1 MTAVVPELTSEAKT
15 LSCARHSVSQDKQGI
30 PWWLGLSYKG
40 IGQYDLQDKL
50 KPRKVSVS
58 SRPRTSDEPGPH
70 SRVALWPMGI
80 SQASRAAR
88 ALPWNQAWKLYK
100 PFNESDTSLKP
111 AFLVPLFSSYELV
124 VKRPC
129 ERCVNYA
136 VQSQTPSVC
145 RVSKLCK
152 RPAAVIFFFKGEGVS
167 WWCQRE
173 KPKKKGEGL
182 DRGVPKCV
190 FREYLRRQVGSW
202 QEKEEKYVFVL
213 TAKPGRI

>member
-1 MTAVVPELTSEAKT
+1 
-15 LSCARHSVSQDKQGI
+15 
-30 PWWLGLSYKG
+30 
-40 IGQYDLQDKL
+40 
-50 KPRKVSVS
+50 
-58 SRPRTSDEPGPH
+58 
-70 SRVALWPMGI
+70 MGI

-100 PFNESDTSLKP
+100 PFNESDTSLEP

-152 RPAAVIFFFKGEGVS
+152 RPAAVIFFFLKGREWAGDVKEKSQKKGGGAGSGRTKVRFQRIPEEASRELTGEGRKV
-167 WWCQRE
+167 
-173 KPKKKGEGL
+173 
-182 DRGVPKCV
+182 CV
-190 FREYLRRQVGSW
+190 CVDGKARQDLNSESLELWTSV
-202 QEKEEKYVFVL
+202 
-213 TAKPGRI
+213 